1 MKHIERL
8 QEIIDTVAEGNVSEL
23 ARMLGTSPQR
33 ITMWQKRGSFDA
45 QLVLDKLP
53 QVSAEWLMRGNGKML
68 LK

>member
-8 QEIIDTVAEGNVSEL
+8 QEIIEKLAGGNVSEL
-23 ARMLGTSPQR
+23 ARMLGTSSQR

-45 QLVLDKLP
+45 SLILEKLP
-53 QVSAEWLMRGNGKML
+53 QVSAEWLMRGKGKML